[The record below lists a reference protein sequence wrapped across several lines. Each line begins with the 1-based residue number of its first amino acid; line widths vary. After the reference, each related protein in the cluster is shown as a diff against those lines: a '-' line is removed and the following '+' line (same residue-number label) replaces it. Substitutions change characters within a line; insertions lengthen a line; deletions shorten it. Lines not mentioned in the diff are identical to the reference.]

1 MKMKTGKEGRR
12 LACDVWAA
20 KELKFK
26 TEIPCSLESD
36 TIGYAACR
44 FLTKSEILCRD
55 YVEQSYRLRLKQ
67 GKGRRPVRSWF
78 TAPAR
83 MLELPGAK
91 VEGRVMITRKGVEV
105 QSVSIMATNEMGKQK
120 TSVKE
125 KTAIRVYRSA
135 S

>member
-12 LACDVWAA
+12 LSCDVWTA
-20 KELKFK
+20 KELKFQ

-36 TIGYAACR
+36 AVGYAACR
-44 FLTKSEILCRD
+44 FLTKCEILCRD

-67 GKGRRPVRSWF
+67 GKGRRSVRSRF

-83 MLELPGAK
+83 MMELPGAK
-91 VEGRVMITRKGVEV
+91 VEVRVMITPKGVEV
-105 QSVSIMATNEMGKQK
+105 QSVSIMAANETGQQK
-120 TSVKE
+120 PPLKE
-125 KTAIRVYRSA
+125 KAAIRVYRSA

>member
-12 LACDVWAA
+12 LSCDVWSA
-20 KELKFK
+20 KKLKFQ
-26 TEIPCSLESD
+26 TEILCGLESD

-44 FLTKSEILCRD
+44 FLSKCDILCRD

-67 GKGRRPVRSWF
+67 GKGRRGVRSWF

-91 VEGRVMITRKGVEV
+91 VEVRVMITQKGVEV

>member
-1 MKMKTGKEGRR
+1 MKMKTGKEGRC
-12 LACDVWAA
+12 LSCDVWAA
-20 KELKFK
+20 KELKFQ

-44 FLTKSEILCRD
+44 FLSKCDILCRD

-67 GKGRRPVRSWF
+67 RKGRRGVRSWF
-78 TAPAR
+78 TAPSR

-91 VEGRVMITRKGVEV
+91 VEVRVMITQKGVEV